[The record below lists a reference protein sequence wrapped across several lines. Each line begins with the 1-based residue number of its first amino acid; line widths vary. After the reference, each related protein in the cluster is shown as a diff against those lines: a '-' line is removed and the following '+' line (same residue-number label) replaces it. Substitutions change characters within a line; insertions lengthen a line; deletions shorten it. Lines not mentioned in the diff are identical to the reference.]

1 MKKTFINTSIVS
13 ALALT
18 ASAAMA
24 ENIEQLNEIEVVG
37 SVAKAGKVDY
47 MTPKSV
53 DVISER

>member
-18 ASAAMA
+18 ASTAMA
-24 ENIEQLNEIEVVG
+24 EDVEQLNEIEVVG

-47 MTPKSV
+47 MTPPSLL
-53 DVISER
+53 